1 MSLGAELAHGKGRDE
16 ELIETVHPAP
26 NQTHTQHSETKKD
39 DALQLIEQVGHS
51 TVLTAEN
58 NARVLRQID
67 LRLLPILLGIYFL
80 QQLDKS
86 TLSYASVFGLIEKA
100 NLHGKQYSWLGSV
113 VYVAQLVAQ
122 PLIAYILVKV
132 PLGKFLAATTLLWGV
147 SLTCMTAAN
156 TFPGLLVCRMF
167 LGLFEAGVAP
177 AFIAVTQMWYRRLE
191 QPVRLGSWYAMNG
204 VVFMFGSL
212 ITWGLGHI
220 ASSVFEPYQII
231 FLFFGLI
238 TVVFSVVVLLYMP
251 DSPIRAKFLNEEDK
265 LIAIERL
272 RMNQQG
278 IETHHWNWDH
288 VKETCL
294 DLKSWVW
301 FALMFS
307 ISIPSGGISTFGPLI
322 IKAFGFDQFKTI
334 LFNIPFG
341 AVQLVATMGGAWL
354 ATFIKM
360 KGPIVILLCLPPIA
374 GCVMLLQ
381 IAHDAEHRGVLL
393 AGYYILSV
401 YPGITPMVYSW
412 SAANTAGETKKKV
425 TTGLLIVGQC
435 VGNIIGPT
443 LYTTAEAPLYR
454 RGLLSNLAMFCVLVL
469 LCIINLVYL
478 WFLNKKHSQKRVS
491 MGKNAAIID
500 HSMYA
505 VGDGPVD
512 KEGVPIQQSATEDNA
527 FKDLTDWQNEDFVYM
542 HHPVSCR
549 LHRVRSEFREP
560 VALAEHQRCN
570 KLKKRCVFFH
580 IPKDPATERLE
591 NVEAEVRHLREQVDA
606 LRDLLQTCSNSDA
619 QVPVAEGQVPR
630 REHLPPNGLGP
641 DCHMSPASQMMLRST
656 IVPQLPGAN
665 YVDAPAGDQPGVHG
679 LAASPGEVSTHSRMQ
694 TIITEAGS
702 VTKRKRSGFE
712 IRDEPVADFIS
723 KGLMTPDHAI
733 SCFNTFFQGCD
744 RYIPVFD
751 PEYDTF
757 DSVRSRSSILLN
769 AICTI
774 GSRIE
779 PRFSPQISDILHAE
793 LKKWINVIIQ
803 NKRLNCLESVQ
814 ALLVVACYSTERSL
828 ILSFATRMALDLDL
842 DEAFEELTQLMSMK
856 EVEDLH
862 GTSGSTEE
870 ERGLMRKSRTWF
882 GLLVLEHIFRVDG
895 GKPPGI
901 RLLGNSRR
909 CRTLLK
915 HPSSTVLDL
924 RLFSQVELNAIRA
937 ASINDTLS
945 GKETLIRSDIAGFV
959 QEVKVELDLWFDDW
973 LRIIEDSIP
982 AEAEKPFLLL
992 ALRVQK
998 CWAEMMLY
1006 CKALRSMGVEN
1017 VAAMSPSERHILV
1030 MAKASARKHLRLISS
1045 EPDFYLAKLKY
1056 AMDFVWAKCA
1066 FCFLLLLKLSRLLP
1080 ERKEEHQE
1088 LLEHGN
1094 RLLSELTKSADS
1106 HGNTNGSSKIYLQ
1119 ILKISVEKYGRAVQ
1133 ESGMDVD
1140 QAAMVPFW
1148 ELFDAQ
1154 ADLQSFVPE
1163 QFVTEWDFPGLNL
1176 SYFPTAWQDFFGDF
1190 SLAI

>member
-1 MSLGAELAHGKGRDE
+1 MDSD
-16 ELIETVHPAP
+16 
-26 NQTHTQHSETKKD
+26 
-39 DALQLIEQVGHS
+39 
-51 TVLTAEN
+51 
-58 NARVLRQID
+58 
-67 LRLLPILLGIYFL
+67 
-80 QQLDKS
+80 
-86 TLSYASVFGLIEKA
+86 
-100 NLHGKQYSWLGSV
+100 
-113 VYVAQLVAQ
+113 
-122 PLIAYILVKV
+122 
-132 PLGKFLAATTLLWGV
+132 
-147 SLTCMTAAN
+147 
-156 TFPGLLVCRMF
+156 
-167 LGLFEAGVAP
+167 
-177 AFIAVTQMWYRRLE
+177 
-191 QPVRLGSWYAMNG
+191 
-204 VVFMFGSL
+204 
-212 ITWGLGHI
+212 
-220 ASSVFEPYQII
+220 ASSR
-231 FLFFGLI
+231 
-238 TVVFSVVVLLYMP
+238 VVLAP
-251 DSPIRAKFLNEEDK
+251 PGKKRIPRACSACRTSK
-265 LIAIERL
+265 
-272 RMNQQG
+272 
-278 IETHHWNWDH
+278 
-288 VKETCL
+288 VKC
-294 DLKSWVW
+294 D
-301 FALMFS
+301 
-307 ISIPSGGISTFGPLI
+307 G
-322 IKAFGFDQFKTI
+322 
-334 LFNIPFG
+334 
-341 AVQLVATMGGAWL
+341 
-354 ATFIKM
+354 
-360 KGPIVILLCLPPIA
+360 
-374 GCVMLLQ
+374 
-381 IAHDAEHRGVLL
+381 
-393 AGYYILSV
+393 
-401 YPGITPMVYSW
+401 
-412 SAANTAGETKKKV
+412 
-425 TTGLLIVGQC
+425 
-435 VGNIIGPT
+435 
-443 LYTTAEAPLYR
+443 
-454 RGLLSNLAMFCVLVL
+454 
-469 LCIINLVYL
+469 
-478 WFLNKKHSQKRVS
+478 KR
-491 MGKNAAIID
+491 
-500 HSMYA
+500 
-505 VGDGPVD
+505 PC
-512 KEGVPIQQSATEDNA
+512 T
-527 FKDLTDWQNEDFVYM
+527 
-542 HHPVSCR
+542 
-549 LHRVRSEFREP
+549 
-560 VALAEHQRCN
+560 RCN

-591 NVEAEVRHLREQVDA
+591 NVEAES
-606 LRDLLQTCSNSDA
+606 CSDSDA
-619 QVPVAEGQVPR
+619 RGLVTERQAPHRAILPSGGQ
-630 REHLPPNGLGP
+630 GP
-641 DCHMSPASQMMLRST
+641 DCHMSPASQMILGPT
-656 IVPQLPGAN
+656 VVPQLPEGSC
-665 YVDAPAGDQPGVHG
+665 VDAPAGDQPGVHG

-694 TIITEAGS
+694 TVITEAGS

-744 RYIPVFD
+744 RYIPIFD

-779 PRFSPQISDILHAE
+779 PRFGPQISDILHAE

-814 ALLVVACYSTERSL
+814 ALLVVACYSAERSL
-828 ILSFATRMALDLDL
+828 ILSFATRMALDLGL
-842 DEAFEELTQLMSMK
+842 DEAFEELTQRMSME
-856 EVEDLH
+856 EVDELH
-862 GTSGSTEE
+862 GASGPPEE
-870 ERGLMRKSRTWF
+870 ECSLMRKSRTWF

-901 RLLGNSRR
+901 RLLGSSRR
-909 CRTLLK
+909 CRILLK

-924 RLFSQVELNAIRA
+924 RLFSQVELNAIR

-1017 VAAMSPSERHILV
+1017 VAAMSPSERNILV
-1030 MAKASARKHLRLISS
+1030 MAKASARKHLVLISS

-1119 ILKISVEKYGRAVQ
+1119 ILKLSIEKYGRAVQ

-1176 SYFPTAWQDFFGDF
+1176 FYFPTAWQDFFGDF